1 MTIKILKLLALALL
15 PFYLAGCATGS
26 ISPTPKLSES
36 ETVAPLKKTSAPW
49 KFIEKAEDQKTI
61 EKAKTPQQ
69 PHYISI
75 TPFSAFTE
83 EIDSES
89 NGEMSFSDAY
99 TRVII
104 QGRVFAD
111 KKSTLES
118 LPTEKAPEET
128 FLPYEPRGWLR
139 RALVGKEF
147 SMNLTAKVVIGSLEQ
162 TVPLVTIGHSSNSDG
177 EKWTRSIHHSASN
190 FPLFLVKGDGSAS
203 DPRIRFT
210 VSAANSYASN
220 GAAAALGVALQ
231 VAKATSSA
239 PTVITRL
246 TSDST
251 KTEAQAIDN
260 AISKLFGSALAEEH
274 WTDRD
279 LKKQSVNTA
288 NAHGALVQFS
298 IPTDESDFQS
308 KPIPLGTWQITFD
321 SPRPSIFVDWR
332 VCSDTFPR
340 CKTSLKHAKAAVVAD
355 IDSGE
360 VLNYK
365 LVPSNPQLATVRA
378 YLGGL
383 DWYSA
388 AITSFATQK
397 GAELDATA
405 NAFCR
410 RVVNEVTGLG
420 LNGFDAGAVLW
431 AVYVGMPAV
440 FPDFSKVESC
450 TDLMKEFA
458 IKLSKKDIS
467 QR

>member
-1 MTIKILKLLALALL
+1 MAEAAAAQKN
-15 PFYLAGCATGS
+15 S
-26 ISPTPKLSES
+26 Q
-36 ETVAPLKKTSAPW
+36 KK
-49 KFIEKAEDQKTI
+49 
-61 EKAKTPQQ
+61 
-69 PHYISI
+69 YISI
-75 TPFSAFTE
+75 TPFSAYTAPD
-83 EIDSES
+83 DSKVDNKE
-89 NGEMSFSDAY
+89 GFSDSY

-104 QGRVFAD
+104 QGHVFAD
-111 KKSTLES
+111 KQSTLDS
-118 LPTEKAPEET
+118 PPTGTAPEET

-147 SMNLTAKVVIGSLEQ
+147 SMNLTAKVVIGSIEQ
-162 TVPLVTIGHSSNSDG
+162 TIPLVTIGHSSNSEG
-177 EKWTRSIHHSASN
+177 EKWTRSIHHNASN

-220 GAAAALGVALQ
+220 GAASALGVALQ

-279 LKKQSVNTA
+279 LKKQSVNTT

-298 IPTDESDFQS
+298 IPADESDFQS
-308 KPIPLGTWQITFD
+308 KPIPLGKWQITFD

-332 VCSDTFPR
+332 VCSDSLPR
-340 CKTSLKHAKAAVVAD
+340 CKPFPAAAKAAVVED

-383 DWYSA
+383 DWYST
-388 AITSFATQK
+388 AITLFATQK
-397 GAELDATA
+397 GAELDAAA